1 MPRQSV
7 FEMQFSR
14 VYPLLIQK
22 AERKGRTRAEVLE
35 ITAWLTGYTAEQIEE
50 LLETDTAYGTFLA
63 KAPSYNPQADRIT
76 GKICGVQVE
85 TIEDPL
91 TKRMRQLD
99 KLIDELAKGKAM
111 EKVKR

>member
-7 FEMQFSR
+7 FEMPFSR

-35 ITAWLTGYTAEQIEE
+35 ITVWLTGYTAEQIEE
-50 LLETDTAYGTFLA
+50 LLESEKTYGVFLTE
-63 KAPSYNPQADRIT
+63 APMYNPRADRIT

-85 TIEDPL
+85 TIDDPL
-91 TKRMRQLD
+91 TKRMQR
-99 KLIDELAKGKAM
+99 
-111 EKVKR
+111 EKRWRR